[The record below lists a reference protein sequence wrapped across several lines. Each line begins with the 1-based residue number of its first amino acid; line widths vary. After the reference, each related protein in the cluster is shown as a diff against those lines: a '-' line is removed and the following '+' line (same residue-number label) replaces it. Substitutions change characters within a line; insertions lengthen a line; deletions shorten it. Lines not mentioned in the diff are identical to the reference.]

1 MGREH
6 DLKKVGKRFASFRDE
21 IVELVKEIRRQVQ
34 GEVLMAGND
43 ISCNRRKR

>member
-6 DLKKVGKRFASFRDE
+6 DLKNAAKRFASFRDE

-34 GEVLMAGND
+34 GDGAHGG
-43 ISCNRRKR
+43 